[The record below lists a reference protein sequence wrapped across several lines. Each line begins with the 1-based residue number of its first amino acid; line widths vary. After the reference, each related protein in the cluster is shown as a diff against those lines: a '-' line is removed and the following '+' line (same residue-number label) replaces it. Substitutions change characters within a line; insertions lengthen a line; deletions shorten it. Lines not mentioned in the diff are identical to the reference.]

1 MSSQKQTILNVIDE
15 LKMYLTPE
23 QLEGEL
29 VRWFTA
35 DEALNFYEH
44 IIRHWDI
51 PRAKVEE

>member
-29 VRWFTA
+29 VRWITA

-44 IIRHWDI
+44 VIRHWDI
-51 PRAKVEE
+51 PRAEVEA